1 MRAMLNEPLRERSL
15 AEIKPHLPLELHP
28 PVERLLGATPILVR
42 VVKARKTKRGDHRLG
57 ESKTHSVITIDA
69 SGNAWQFAVTL
80 LHEIAHAQVAHSV
93 RHRVLPHGGEWK
105 AAFRRLLL
113 EHAAHFPAELRGPV
127 LDYARNPLYSTN
139 SHHRLAVALR
149 RYDGDRGTIV
159 GELAEG
165 QAFSLDGKVVL
176 IKGKLRRTW
185 FLCHSTD
192 GRMFRVRA
200 IARVHT
206 VYDSKTAGL

>member
-1 MRAMLNEPLRERSL
+1 MTTESLRERSL
-15 AEIKPHLPLELHP
+15 AALKPHLPPELHSS
-28 PVERLLGATPILVR
+28 VERLLGETPILVR

-69 SGNAWQFAVTL
+69 SGNAWQFVVTL
-80 LHEIAHAQVAHSV
+80 LHEIAHAQVAHSSPSPAM
-93 RHRVLPHGGEWK
+93 PHGREWK
-105 AAFRRLLL
+105 AAFRNLLL
-113 EHAAHFPAELRGPV
+113 EHVGHFPAELRGPV
-127 LDYARNPLYSTN
+127 LEYARNPLYSTN
-139 SHHRLAVALR
+139 SHPRLAVALR

-159 GELAEG
+159 SELAEG

-176 IKGKLRRTW
+176 MKGKLRRTW

-206 VYDSKTAGL
+206 IYDKRFADV

>member
-1 MRAMLNEPLRERSL
+1 MVTESLRERSL
-15 AEIKPHLPLELHP
+15 AALKPHLPLEWHSS
-28 PVERLLGATPILVR
+28 VERLLGETPMLIR

-57 ESKTHSVITIDA
+57 ESKSHSVITIDA

-80 LHEIAHAQVAHSV
+80 LHEIAHAQVTHGV
-93 RHRVLPHGGEWK
+93 DGRVLPHGREWK
-105 AAFRRLLL
+105 AAFRGLLL
-113 EHAAHFPAELRGPV
+113 AHVAHFPAELREP
-127 LDYARNPLYSTN
+127 LLEYARNPLYSTN
-139 SHHRLAVALR
+139 SHPRLAVALR
-149 RYDGDRGTIV
+149 RYDGDPGTIV
-159 GELAEG
+159 SELAEG

-185 FLCHSTD
+185 FLCRSTD

-206 VYDSKTAGL
+206 VYDRRIAEP